1 MQNSAH
7 SIEEVRH
14 YFPPFAES
22 YFKLSLRF
30 LHSHLVEFATGAAAV
45 SGIQGSQI
53 TDSSRTAFLKS
64 PLSFRYCCPGLCML
78 AMRRWLF
85 QELFHMVISTY
96 FF

>member
-45 SGIQGSQI
+45 SGIQGSQ
-53 TDSSRTAFLKS
+53 TAAEL
-64 PLSFRYCCPGLCML
+64 LS
-78 AMRRWLF
+78 
-85 QELFHMVISTY
+85 
-96 FF
+96 